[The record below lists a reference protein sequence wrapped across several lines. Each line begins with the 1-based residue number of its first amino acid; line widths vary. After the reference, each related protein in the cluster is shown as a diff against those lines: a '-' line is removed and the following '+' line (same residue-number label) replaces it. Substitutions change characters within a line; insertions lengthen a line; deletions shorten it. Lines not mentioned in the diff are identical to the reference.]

1 MICRCCG
8 DWHRSAREACRDGI
22 LGAFLGVILALML
35 VVSGAVQ
42 AEPVFSFDATPGK
55 LPKTVV
61 PIDYSIELRPDAESL
76 ALPGVEV
83 IERGGIFCIIA
94 HEMAHQ
100 WIGDHVIM
108 AWWDN
113 LWLNEGSAT
122 SAATKSA
129 EQFAMSLEALPCT
142 GIPDSHGN
150 PEFPT

>member
-1 MICRCCG
+1 MKLIVTASLARYCGAMIVMM
-8 DWHRSAREACRDGI
+8 I
-22 LGAFLGVILALML
+22 
-35 VVSGAVQ
+35 VV
-42 AEPVFSFDATPGK
+42 TK

-61 PIDYSIELRPDAESL
+61 PISYSIELRPDAESL
-76 ALPGVEV
+76 TLGGVEA
-83 IERGGIFCIIA
+83 IERRGIFSIIA

-108 AWWDN
+108 AWWEN

-122 SAATKSA
+122 SA
-129 EQFAMSLEALPCT
+129 EQFAMPLEALPCT